1 MPPARSGSNLRLWC
15 LRGASALLLVA
26 LAVAAGGCRRDVA
39 GCGKPGDP
47 EVVACVDGVALSRR
61 FVEEFVEEPWW
72 VPGSPTLPDPRREA
86 LDRAVRTHVFAAE
99 ARRRGLTLQP
109 GAPNAPASWSQALL
123 ADEMT
128 RRGLS
133 REAIPDEEA
142 RRHHE
147 ANPELFNQIDRI
159 DALVLVLPDGAAG
172 ARLYPEAA
180 ASEAQFK
187 ALVAKHSIDEGTRAK
202 GGERAI
208 FAAPDEDR
216 ILLKMALSLRKP
228 GALGGPFLAGDGRWY
243 LLRIQAAPVE
253 HPKPLD
259 STLLATVKNA
269 LVDQRRRDLIREL
282 EGSLRPRARV
292 QIVDAAVA
300 RIKAPGASAPAPPPA
315 PPAPASSGR

>member
-1 MPPARSGSNLRLWC
+1 MITTTAMLLERLGWNLRLGG
-15 LRGASALLLVA
+15 LRGVSAALLLGSMASV
-26 LAVAAGGCRRDVA
+26 GCRRDAA

-72 VPGSPTLPDPRREA
+72 IPGSPTLPDPRREA

-109 GAPNAPASWSQALL
+109 GTPDAPASWSQALL

-147 ANPELFNQIDRI
+147 ANPELFNQLDRL
-159 DALVLVLPDGAAG
+159 DALVLVLPDGATA

-180 ASEAQFK
+180 GEAQFK
-187 ALVAKHSIDEGTRAK
+187 ALVAKHSIDEGTRVK

-216 ILLKMALSLRKP
+216 VLLKMALSLRKP
-228 GALGGPFLAGDGRWY
+228 GALGGPFLASDGRWY
-243 LLRIQAAPVE
+243 LLRIQGAPVE

-259 STLLATVKNA
+259 ATLLATVKNA

-282 EGSLRPRARV
+282 DGALRPRARV

-300 RIKAPGASAPAPPPA
+300 RIKAPGA
-315 PPAPASSGR
+315 R